1 MMLALTGIHP
11 AIIETTTETKTM
23 TETASTPQRRTGV
36 ERWGVP
42 AALFWGYIAVLIF
55 MIGDGV
61 ESNYLAPYFPRNGFT
76 IDTAATII
84 AFYGITVTLGSWLA
98 GSLSTLLGP
107 RKVMLAGGAIWI
119 VFEVLFLAFALPS
132 KSFALI
138 ALTYGL
144 RGVAYPMFAYA
155 FLVWIQ
161 TAAPSDLKGAA
172 TGWFWLAFTGGL
184 PTLGSLVAVV
194 SIGAI
199 GEYPTFWLSLG
210 LVACGVLIAA
220 FAIREPR
227 GRSPFLDEA
236 HRGKSTGLI
245 LLGGIDILWRRPRI
259 AAAALVR
266 TINTAP
272 YFGFFTFLPFFF
284 TEKIGFTQ
292 QQYLLLITIMGLVGM
307 SFNPIV
313 GRISDRL
320 GWRRVLTFFGGI
332 GSAISM
338 LLMYFVP
345 QYTGHNFAIA
355 VVCACLYGIT
365 LCGYVPAAAL
375 MSSLAGREDKGNAM
389 AIYCLSAGVST
400 FIGPG
405 LYRVLNSAVGM
416 DGVVWTYA
424 VLYVISALVSWF
436 FLVSPEDPGELR
448 RAASQRDLLER
459 TNAA

>member
-1 MMLALTGIHP
+1 MM
-11 AIIETTTETKTM
+11 
-23 TETASTPQRRTGV
+23 ETASTLQRRTGV
-36 ERWGVP
+36 ERWGIP

-61 ESNYLAPYFPRNGFT
+61 ESNYLAPYFTRNGFS
-76 IDTAATII
+76 IDSAATII
-84 AFYGITVTLGSWLA
+84 AFYGVTVTVGSWLA

-107 RKVMLAGGAIWI
+107 RKVMLAGGAIWVI
-119 VFEVLFLAFALPS
+119 FEVLFLAFALPS
-132 KSFALI
+132 KSFLMI

-144 RGVAYPMFAYA
+144 RGIAYPMFAYA

-161 TAAPSDLKGAA
+161 AAAPSDLKGAA

-194 SIGAI
+194 SIGMI

-227 GRSPFLDEA
+227 GRAPFLDEA
-236 HRGKSTGLI
+236 HSGKSTTHSAWRYRHSLAASAHCRRSAGAHHQHSA
-245 LLGGIDILWRRPRI
+245 LLRLLHLSAVFLHRKNRLH
-259 AAAALVR
+259 AAA
-266 TINTAP
+266 I
-272 YFGFFTFLPFFF
+272 PFADHDHGPRGH
-284 TEKIGFTQ
+284 ELQ
-292 QQYLLLITIMGLVGM
+292 
-307 SFNPIV
+307 
-313 GRISDRL
+313 SDRRTDKRPARLAARADVLRGYWL
-320 GWRRVLTFFGGI
+320 GHQHVAHVLRAAIHRPQFRNRRGLRVPLRHHAVRLCPGG
-332 GSAISM
+332 GA
-338 LLMYFVP
+338 
-345 QYTGHNFAIA
+345 
-355 VVCACLYGIT
+355 
-365 LCGYVPAAAL
+365 

-400 FIGPG
+400 FIGPV

-448 RAASQRDLLER
+448 GASNRRDALER
-459 TNAA
+459 QTLPDANGSR